1 MKKLLSMCTAALA
14 IALSAADNA
23 VEPCR
28 RYRAEFEIR
37 ATGKYYPQDW
47 FYADVEVKYPNAE
60 LVLLTAGGK
69 PVRTF
74 RPMRFHAFS
83 DQFTP
88 GAIEFYTPEGA
99 GKVSLKNN
107 GTEIRSFHLL
117 PVEAGKNLALP
128 LDYRIGGQF
137 VKTEITPGKDG
148 SGIFD
153 CTNGGIYFYPVPV
166 EPGATYR
173 LTVYGSKGYKP
184 TGLVIRFSFSRN
196 GSTKKGKISASREPM
211 RINGK
216 KKSFTTTFKV
226 PENARWF
233 HLFAMWGFVYDY
245 KLEKIQ

>member
-1 MKKLLSMCTAALA
+1 MKKLLSVCIAAWVLTLA
-14 IALSAADNA
+14 AADNA
-23 VEPCR
+23 VEPGR

-37 ATGKYYPQDW
+37 AMGNYYPPDW
-47 FYADVEVKYPNAE
+47 FCVNVEVKYPNAE
-60 LVLLTAGGK
+60 LVFLTPGGK
-69 PVRTF
+69 PVRTS
-74 RPMRFHAFS
+74 RPMRFYAFS

-88 GAIEFYTPEGA
+88 GAIEFYAPEGA

-107 GTEIRSFHLL
+107 GTEIRSFRLV
-117 PVEAGKNLALP
+117 PAETGKNLALP

-137 VKTEITPGKDG
+137 VKTEITPEKDG

-153 CTNGGIYFYPVPV
+153 CTNGSIYFYPVPV

-173 LTVYGSKGYKP
+173 LTVHGNKGYKP

-196 GSTKKGKISASREPM
+196 GSTKKEKISASREPM
-211 RINGK
+211 RINGR

-245 KLEKIQ
+245 QLEKIP